1 MDLIKPLAGI
11 VNDPLFFQRICDYIA
26 GGGTLVEFCHELHEQ
41 GHDISYP
48 ATLRWIRSDVAR
60 RERYELALEDGSEW
74 QIDRIKRELRDLA
87 AVDLSRIFNEDGSQ
101 KPFPEWPSDIQRAV
115 SSIKKGKDGT
125 EIKFHDKLKAIELIG
140 RASGA
145 FKEKVEH
152 SGSVNL
158 TLEKLVGQSMAPVKK
173 EES

>member
-1 MDLIKPLAGI
+1 MDLITKQAAL
-11 VNDPLFFQRICDYIA
+11 VNDPLFFQSICDYIA
-26 GGGTLVEFCHELHEQ
+26 GGGTLVEFCVE
-41 GHDISYP
+41 HDISYP
-48 ATLRWIRSDVAR
+48 ATLRWIRSDVVR
-60 RERYELALEDGSEW
+60 RDRYEIALEDGSEW

-101 KPFPEWPSDIQRAV
+101 KPFHDWPSDIQRAV

-173 EES
+173 GES